1 MRLEQL
7 RALREIVEQGCN
19 VSRAAQALNA
29 AQPALSRQLRSLE
42 RELGVAIF
50 ARNRKRLLGLTPPGA
65 AIVEIARRMLDDA
78 ANLGKVV
85 AEFAA
90 DSMGNLT
97 VATTHT
103 QARYAL
109 PAVIRRFAQRYP
121 QVRLMLR
128 QGNPAEIMELVRT
141 GEADLCIGS
150 DSAAASGELAFFA
163 CHELQRVVLVPRGHP
178 LPGKRR
184 LTLDAL
190 VQYPIITYD
199 TPFIGRS
206 RLVQAFRARGLTP
219 NIVLSAADTDV
230 IKAYVES
237 GLGVAIIAGMAFNAR
252 RDRTLRAI
260 DASHLFEPNTIYL
273 GIRRNDFVR
282 GYTFDFIELFAP
294 HLKRAD
300 IERGLAMPHGD
311 PHASAASASRKRRP
325 AMIK

>member
-190 VQYPIITYD
+190 AQYPIITYD

-300 IERGLAMPHGD
+300 IEGGLAMPHGD
-311 PHASAASASRKRRP
+311 PHASAASTSRKRRP